1 LGKNSYHL
9 SFTIRMKNFFRNL
22 ILGIGVLSSNF
33 ALAQNQRI
41 IPDYSFFIPFSE
53 GKKPSTEAY
62 PQVLKQYLGLSPV
75 DEMRAI
81 KQETDEIGYSHIY
94 LQRYFKGIKVEH
106 DICKVHTQ
114 NGLMESING
123 EFRNINTT
131 SVTPNLTE
139 RSALQYALDFV
150 GARTYMWELT
160 KEEELLKKEKNDEE
174 ASYYPKGEKVMIM
187 DETGLGEAKI
197 AYKFDVYA
205 SSPISRAYIYVDGN
219 SGKIL
224 SVDAIIKHA
233 NATGTAATRYSSTQ
247 TITTDA
253 VSATSYRLRETRG
266 TNSGIQT
273 YNMNKGTNY
282 ANAVDFTDAD
292 NSWTEYN
299 NTNKDNAALDAHW
312 GAEKTYDY
320 WLSVHGRNSYDNA
333 GAIIKSYVH
342 YSSAYDNA
350 FWDGTRMTYGDGS
363 VFKPLTALDVCGHE
377 IGHAVCSATGNLAYQ
392 KESGAINEG
401 LSDIWGA
408 CIEFYAAPTKGTW
421 LIGEDIEQRA
431 GHVALRSMS
440 NPNQEGQPDT
450 YAGTMWVSQTNCNPT
465 SNNDY
470 CGVHTNSG
478 VMNYWFYLTTIGGSG
493 TNDIG
498 SVFSVTGIGI
508 TDAAKIT
515 YRAESVYMTASE
527 TYANCRTHT
536 IQAATDLFGAG
547 SAQVIAVTNAWY
559 AVGVGA
565 AYTSGG
571 GTSCGTPASLASAAI
586 AATSAT
592 VSWASVTGATAYN
605 VQYKTAAATTWTTI
619 SNVVGTSTNLSGLSA
634 STIYNYKIQAVCG
647 TATSAYSTASSFTTS
662 AASTSCTDNYE
673 ANNSCSTAKTIPV
686 NTALTGK
693 ISSSTDKDYFTFS
706 NSSAARNIKV
716 ALTGLPADYDLK
728 FYTSPNNCTGVTTS
742 QNTGTTNEGIIYNNA
757 PVGTYKIQIYG
768 YGGAF
773 NTTLCYNLTVQT
785 SSAAWVRTTGQPEI
799 ISEGDI
805 FKEELNHTFSI
816 SPNPVNGLASV
827 HLYAEQSANGQISIL
842 DQLGREVK
850 VISQSFNLGEN
861 DTELDFTGLPNGVYF
876 VKIQIGEQSL
886 LEKVVKM

>member
-1 LGKNSYHL
+1 MVGV
-9 SFTIRMKNFFRNL
+9 T
-22 ILGIGVLSSNF
+22 VLSSGF
-33 ALAQNQRI
+33 LLAQNQRI
-41 IPDYSFFIPFSE
+41 TPDYSFFIPFSK
-53 GKKPSTEAY
+53 GKKPSIETY
-62 PQVLKQYLGLSPV
+62 PQMLKQYLGASPV
-75 DEMRAI
+75 DEMRLI
-81 KQETDEIGYSHIY
+81 KQETDALGYTHLY
-94 LQRYFKGIKVEH
+94 LQRYFKGIKVER
-106 DICKVHTQ
+106 DVCKVHAL
-114 NGLMESING
+114 NGFVEAING
-123 EFRNINTT
+123 EFRTINST
-131 SVTPNLTE
+131 SLSTSLAE

-160 KEEELLKKEKNDEE
+160 DEE
-174 ASYYPKGEKVMIM
+174 DFLRKESNNAEATYYPKGELVMLM
-187 DETGLGEAKI
+187 DETNFGDAKV
-197 AYKFDVYA
+197 AYKFDIYA
-205 SSPISRAYIYVDGN
+205 SSPISRANIYVDANTGA
-219 SGKIL
+219 IL
-224 SVDAIIKHA
+224 FVDPIIKHA
-233 NATGTAATRYSSTQ
+233 NSTGSAATRYSGTQ
-247 TITTDA
+247 SITTDA

-266 TNSGIQT
+266 TNSGVQT
-273 YNMNKGTNY
+273 YNMKKGTNY
-282 ANAVDFTDAD
+282 ASAVDFTDAD

-333 GAIIKSYVH
+333 GAVIKSYVH

-377 IGHAVCSATGNLAYQ
+377 IGHAVCTATANLAYQ

-408 CIEFYAAPTKGTW
+408 CIEYNAAPTKGTW
-421 LIGEDIEQRA
+421 LVGEDIEQRA

-450 YAGTMWVSQTNCNPT
+450 YGGSLWVSQTNCQPN

-478 VMNYWFYLTTIGGSG
+478 VMNFWFYLATVGGSG

-498 SVFSVTGIGI
+498 SAYTVAGIGI

-515 YRAESVYMTASE
+515 YRAESIYMTSSE
-527 TYANCRTHT
+527 TYTNCRAHT

-565 AYTSGG
+565 AYSAGGG
-571 GTSCGTPASLASAAI
+571 GTSCGTPSGLASSAI
-586 AATSAT
+586 TSTSAT
-592 VSWASVTGATAYN
+592 VSWASVSGATAYN
-605 VQYKTAAATTWTTI
+605 VQYKKASVSTWTTLANI
-619 SNVVGTSTNLSGLSA
+619 SGTTTNLTGLIA
-634 STIYNYKIQAVCG
+634 STTYNYQVQAICG
-647 TATSAYSTASSFTTS
+647 TVSSNYSTASSFATT
-662 AASTSCTDNYE
+662 AVTTSCTDNYE
-673 ANNSCSTAKTIPV
+673 ANNSCSTAKTILV
-686 NTALTGK
+686 NTNLTGK

-706 NSSAARNIKV
+706 NSASSPNIKV
-716 ALTGLPADYDLK
+716 SLTGLPADYDLK
-728 FYTSPNNCTGVTTS
+728 FYTSPTNCTGVTTS
-742 QNTGTTNEGIIYNNA
+742 QNTGTANEGIIYNNA

-773 NTTLCYNLTVQT
+773 NSSLCYSLLVQT
-785 SSAAWVRTTGQPEI
+785 SSATWVRTTAQPEI
-799 ISEGDI
+799 ISEGDV
-805 FKEELNHTFSI
+805 FKEELNRTFAI
-816 SPNPVNGLASV
+816 SPNPLNGLASM
-827 HLYAEQSANGQISIL
+827 HFYAEESTIAHTSIL

-850 VISQSFNLGEN
+850 VISQSIHQGEN
-861 DTELDFTGLPNGVYF
+861 DTEIDFSDLPNGIYF
-876 VKIQIGEQSL
+876 VRVQLNEQTL